1 MISSITST
9 TKIEPV
15 VEATSVNKKSTQSK
29 PQSTVTDAVEI
40 RCTGETALHEVKE
53 TPDHTAKE
61 AYSGDQQAQRL
72 LAKRAAEGQHE
83 RKFLAAFLSVIDKS

>member
-15 VEATSVNKKSTQSK
+15 VEARSVNQKSTQSK
-29 PQSTVTDAVEI
+29 SQPTVTDTVEI
-40 RCTGETALHEVKE
+40 SSSGETALHEVEE

-61 AYSGDQQAQRL
+61 AYGGDHQAQRL
-72 LAKRAAEGQHE
+72 LEKRAAEEQHE
-83 RKFLAAFLSVIDKS
+83 GKFLAAFLSVTVKS